1 MQRLPTLQFRILLA
15 TYTFLA
21 IRNLSRE
28 YCTTQE
34 TKRALL
40 TSPPRFETYWPR
52 GTPRYPYLLRT
63 CSATRG
69 RRLRRRNGP
78 FAARVGARASA
89 KHLRSASATYAYDYP
104 DAGCMRS
111 NSMAPLAS
119 GTPCCTTVA
128 RWCTDG
134 AKAPAE
140 AAKART
146 ALYMV
151 QVCKLLVL
159 CKPLYRE
166 HARQSWLVA

>member
-69 RRLRRRNGP
+69 RRLRRRNV
-78 FAARVGARASA
+78 AIVARMSARASA
-89 KHLRSASATYAYDYP
+89 THGVAAHRCMP
-104 DAGCMRS
+104 DAGAPRS
-111 NSMAPLAS
+111 NSMAPLAK

-128 RWCTDG
+128 LGAEAG
-134 AKAPAE
+134 AKAL
-140 AAKART
+140 AAIAISAMRT
-146 ALYMV
+146 FCIL
-151 QVCKLLVL
+151 Q
-159 CKPLYRE
+159 
-166 HARQSWLVA
+166 